1 MFYYFLKIKH
11 HSKLKAVSN
20 QSLGK
25 GMGEQHWVTS
35 DSAQCIKMILTGVYA
50 DSLSTWY
57 CVLLDVHC
65 FTIPLMSFLRKCLYC
80 LSWVSEFLYLW
91 CGWFGHAMSTI
102 SNDQEFGMW
111 YYFKLRLK
119 DIIPYRV
126 VDWPCKIKKIP
137 SAIVASIGYQVR
149 RWKYQTRT

>member
-1 MFYYFLKIKH
+1 MNIYTYRNKEEIRNVIIIYSSSYKSTSIININLDFIHFKYCLYVFFPLICYPSTNMFYYFLKIKH

-35 DSAQCIKMILTGVYA
+35 DSAQCIEMILTGLYA

-65 FTIPLMSFLRKCLYC
+65 SYDTFNVFFKKMSLLHVMGLR
-80 LSWVSEFLYLW
+80 VSL
-91 CGWFGHAMSTI
+91 
-102 SNDQEFGMW
+102 
-111 YYFKLRLK
+111 
-119 DIIPYRV
+119 
-126 VDWPCKIKKIP
+126 
-137 SAIVASIGYQVR
+137 
-149 RWKYQTRT
+149 